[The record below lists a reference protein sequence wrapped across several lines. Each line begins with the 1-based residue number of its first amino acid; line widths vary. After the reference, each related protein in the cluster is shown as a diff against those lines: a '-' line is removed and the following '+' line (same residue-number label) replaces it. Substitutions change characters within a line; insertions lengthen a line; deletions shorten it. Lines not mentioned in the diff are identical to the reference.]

1 MISPSWSIDGLLNST
16 RKLRLGGVGVLA
28 AAALVLTGCG
38 DDSTE
43 PGKQIAGG
51 DNNVDHD
58 AGYQTGGGSGEGG
71 GGGDQDG
78 GVADSD
84 DEREGFYEISETRY
98 NEEGCDVGAAE
109 VEATDFSYVV
119 MRYEMTS
126 AGPAYSGYLCEGDGE
141 SCDLEVA
148 PNPWV
153 VLDVEAADAEEL
165 PEPADRAQG
174 DLQTV
179 YFEAEWTDG
188 QCIAW
193 RAHDEA
199 EFTGGGV
206 TLTTTFF
213 SSLAQEIV
221 SENTC
226 TEQVA
231 RDLSEDRYDCDSI
244 DVWYADK
251 R

>member
-1 MISPSWSIDGLLNST
+1 MISPSWSIDELLNAT
-16 RKLRLGGVGVLA
+16 RTWRLGSVGVLA
-28 AAALVLTGCG
+28 AAALALGGCA

-58 AGYQTGGGSGEGG
+58 AGYQTGGGSGGG

-78 GVADSD
+78 GFADSD

-98 NEEGCDVGAAE
+98 NEEGCDVDAAE
-109 VEATDFSYVV
+109 AEATDFSYVV
-119 MRYEMTS
+119 IRYEMTE

-165 PEPADRAQG
+165 PAPEDRAEG
-174 DLQTV
+174 ALLSV
-179 YFEAEWTDG
+179 YYDAEWTDG
-188 QCIAW
+188 QCTAW

-199 EFTGGGV
+199 DFTGDGV
-206 TLTTTFF
+206 SLTTTTW
-213 SSLAQEIV
+213 SALAQEIV

-226 TEQVA
+226 TPEAA
-231 RDLSEDRYDCDSI
+231 RELSEDRFDCATI